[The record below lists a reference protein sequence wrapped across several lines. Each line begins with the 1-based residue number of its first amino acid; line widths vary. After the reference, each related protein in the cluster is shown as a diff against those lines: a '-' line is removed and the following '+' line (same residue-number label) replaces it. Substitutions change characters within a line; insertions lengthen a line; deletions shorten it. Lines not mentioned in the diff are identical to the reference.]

1 MSFLLAFFITFI
13 ACVIFVPVLT
23 ALGKFFCLFAT
34 VQECEAQVFLLFG
47 RVIGV
52 IDEPGLHLLALKLG
66 PHALLIRF
74 FGAVRRVDLRLDQ
87 EYLRSEPVNSEEGT
101 PMGIGVWF
109 EMRLGKPFACTSGQ
123 SGRLSFSKHRSAR
136 LPASQCA
143 KRRCALPEQYAFA
156 ESAQRPPR
164 NEPPRPRGSFAKVR
178 CLGIRSWLCLHSQG
192 AL

>member
-1 MSFLLAFFITFI
+1 MSFLLAFFTTFI
-13 ACVIFVPVLT
+13 ACVIFVPVLI

-87 EYLRSEPVNSEEGT
+87 EYLRSEPVNSEEGYAD
-101 PMGIGVWF
+101 GN
-109 EMRLGKPFACTSGQ
+109 
-123 SGRLSFSKHRSAR
+123 RS
-136 LPASQCA
+136 L
-143 KRRCALPEQYAFA
+143 
-156 ESAQRPPR
+156 
-164 NEPPRPRGSFAKVR
+164 V
-178 CLGIRSWLCLHSQG
+178 
-192 AL
+192 